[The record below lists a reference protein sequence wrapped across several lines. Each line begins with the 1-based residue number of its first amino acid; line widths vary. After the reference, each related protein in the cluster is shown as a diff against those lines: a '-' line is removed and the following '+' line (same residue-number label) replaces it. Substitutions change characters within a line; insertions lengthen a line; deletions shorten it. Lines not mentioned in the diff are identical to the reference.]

1 MITIQQGKFQEAEA
15 ISRQV
20 LSIDIKAYGMEHS
33 IVAVDLHN
41 LALSLKQQVQP
52 ASNCFLK
59 PNTLP

>member
-1 MITIQQGKFQEAEA
+1 MVTIQQGKFQEAEA

-41 LALSLKQQVQP
+41 LALSLKQQVQ
-52 ASNCFLK
+52 
-59 PNTLP
+59 